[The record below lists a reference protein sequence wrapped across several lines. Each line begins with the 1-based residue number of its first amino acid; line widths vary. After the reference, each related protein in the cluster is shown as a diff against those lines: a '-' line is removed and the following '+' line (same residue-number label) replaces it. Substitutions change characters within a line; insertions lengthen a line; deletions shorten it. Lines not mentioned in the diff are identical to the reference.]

1 MGLPVVAIVG
11 KPNVGKS
18 TLFNRLVSERLAI
31 VEDKPGATRD
41 RLYSKAQWLNNSFY
55 VVDTGGMVFEKE
67 DSLAGEVTK
76 QAQIAVD
83 ECDVIIYV
91 VDGRVGVTAEDQ
103 YIASILRKVNKPV
116 VLAVN
121 KIEEYKKQESDI
133 YEFYT
138 LGFDSLTAISASNGL
153 GVGELLDEIVDN
165 FPAGSP
171 AEEDED
177 SLKLAFI
184 GKPNAGKSS
193 MVNRLLGEER
203 VIVSDIPG
211 TTRDA
216 IDSKFIYEDKEYIL
230 VDTAGLRRKSKI
242 SEGIEYYSVLRAIR
256 SIERCNVALLV
267 IDAEDGI
274 TEQDK
279 KIAGIAHEQ
288 GKPTIITVNKWDL
301 VQKDNQTTNDFTKEV
316 RRELP
321 FLHYAP
327 ILFVS
332 AKTGQR
338 VIKLISMSE
347 EVYENACTRIP
358 TSLLNEIII
367 EATSIT
373 PPPSDKGKRLKIM
386 YSSQVSV
393 NPPFFV
399 MFVNDPDLMHFSY
412 LRFLENQLRETF
424 GFKGTPIRI
433 GVRQRSE

>member
-18 TLFNRLVSERLAI
+18 TLFNRMVSERLAI

-41 RLYSKAQWLNNSFY
+41 RLYSKAQWLNHNFY
-55 VVDTGGMVFEKE
+55 VVDTGGMVFEDE
-67 DSLAGEVTK
+67 DTLAGEVTK

-83 ECDVIIYV
+83 ECDVIVYV
-91 VDGRVGVTAEDQ
+91 VDGRMGVTDEDQ
-103 YIASILRKVNKPV
+103 YIASVLRKVKKPI

-121 KIEEYKKQESDI
+121 KIEDYKRQQSDI
-133 YEFYT
+133 YEFYS
-138 LGFDSLTAISASNGL
+138 LGFGALTPISAANGL
-153 GVGELLDEIVDN
+153 GIGELFDEIVNN
-165 FPAGSP
+165 FPQDSVI
-171 AEEDED
+171 EDDENT
-177 SLKLAFI
+177 LKLAFI

-193 MVNRLLGEER
+193 MVNKLLGEER
-203 VIVSDIPG
+203 VIVSNIPG

-216 IDSKFIYEDKEYIL
+216 IDSKFNYEDKDYIL
-230 VDTAGLRRKSKI
+230 VDTAGLRRKSKV

-256 SIERCNVALLV
+256 SIERCDVAILV
-267 IDAEDGI
+267 VDAEQGI

-279 KIAGIAHEQ
+279 KIAGIAHEE
-288 GKPTIITVNKWDL
+288 GKPTIIAVNKWDL
-301 VQKDNQTTNDFTKEV
+301 ISKDDHSTKEFTKEIK
-316 RRELP
+316 RELP

-327 ILFVS
+327 IIFVS

-338 VIKLISMSE
+338 VIKLIPLSE
-347 EVYENACTRIP
+347 EVFEFASTRIP

-399 MFVNDPDLMHFSY
+399 MFVNDPELMHFSY